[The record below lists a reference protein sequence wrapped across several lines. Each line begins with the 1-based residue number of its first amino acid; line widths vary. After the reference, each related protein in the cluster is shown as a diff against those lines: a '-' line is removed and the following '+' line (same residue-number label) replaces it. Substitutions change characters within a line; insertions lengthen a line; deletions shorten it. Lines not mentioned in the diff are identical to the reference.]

1 MPCPPCEDEKQ
12 NRVDI
17 RKDLVDLVAENI
29 LKNVAMGDVTWVYGY
44 DVETK
49 TQCFLFKKHG
59 KFGQCGSCVF
69 VCWGVVLYEFL
80 PRVLT
85 VNKECYLKVKRLRE
99 PLRKEQDPN
108 LWRGRKM
115 VALSKAVWLI
125 PHF

>member
-1 MPCPPCEDEKQ
+1 MPCLPCEDEKQ

-49 TQCFLFKKHG
+49 TQCFLVNEHG

-69 VCWGVVLYEFL
+69 V
-80 PRVLT
+80 R
-85 VNKECYLKVKRLRE
+85 
-99 PLRKEQDPN
+99 
-108 LWRGRKM
+108 
-115 VALSKAVWLI
+115 A
-125 PHF
+125 